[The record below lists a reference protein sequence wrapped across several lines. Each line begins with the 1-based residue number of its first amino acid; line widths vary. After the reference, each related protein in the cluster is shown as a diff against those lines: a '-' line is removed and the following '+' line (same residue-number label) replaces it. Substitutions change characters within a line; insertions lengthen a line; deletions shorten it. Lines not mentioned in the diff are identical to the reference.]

1 MTSEPVE
8 LMCMSCAMSR
18 LFVLMYSQEIR
29 TRINSHGGH
38 GESEGHEKWA
48 SMRGGAWRFRGN

>member
-29 TRINSHGGH
+29 TRMAVMAKAKATKN
-38 GESEGHEKWA
+38 
-48 SMRGGAWRFRGN
+48 GNQYARWGVAVPR